1 MKTLPAREAGTILG
15 VKMDMH
21 SLFIV
26 LLIGLGFVSVL
37 PARAAD
43 VFDGLPDPTRP
54 SGWSDN
60 GGAPAR
66 EGLVLQSTTVSPR
79 QRVAVINGQRLSVG
93 DAIQGASVTDIQ
105 PFQATLRR
113 AGREITLRLM
123 PPLAKEKR

>member
-1 MKTLPAREAGTILG
+1 
-15 VKMDMH
+15 MH
-21 SLFIV
+21 SLYFV
-26 LLIGLGFVSVL
+26 LAIGLALASAL

-54 SGWSDN
+54 SGWSDS
-60 GGAPAR
+60 GGVPVR
-66 EGLVLQSTTVSPR
+66 EGFVLQSTTLSTR

-105 PFQATLRR
+105 PFQVTLRR

>member
-1 MKTLPAREAGTILG
+1 
-15 VKMDMH
+15 MH
-21 SLFIV
+21 SLFFV
-26 LLIGLGFVSVL
+26 LAIGLWLGSAL
-37 PARAAD
+37 PARATD
-43 VFDGLPDPTRP
+43 VFDALPDPTRP

-60 GGAPAR
+60 SGAPAR
-66 EGLVLQSTTVSPR
+66 EGLVLQSTTLSPR

-105 PFQATLRR
+105 PFAVTLRR